1 MTFHRLSTWLLAG
14 AAGVALAVAAPASAQ
29 TSQEAVATLVR
40 QAAFWRERGR
50 ADLAQQALERA
61 LVADPRNA
69 DALAALARYA
79 AEDGDA
85 ATAQRWA
92 ARLRAAAPND
102 PRLATLAQGAQ
113 RRQAE
118 ARDLPEARRLA
129 QAGQTQAAVAA
140 YRRAFGGGS
149 PPPANAR
156 EFYETLA
163 GLPSG
168 RDEAIRGLKG
178 LADASPQDAGLQLAY
193 ARVLT
198 YAESSRRDGIARLA
212 RLAVGSGQTA
222 TAAAQAW
229 RQALL
234 WLGAAPRDAGLFEA
248 YLSARGADAEVS
260 RKLAQARESRAVA
273 QAAVDPVAI
282 ERTQGFAA
290 LERGDTA
297 DAEARFQTV
306 LASRPNDADALGGLG
321 LVRLR
326 AESFTEAEELLRRA
340 SAAAPASA
348 QRWREALASARFFSG
363 LRQAQAAL
371 DAGDYGRAQTLAQA
385 LEAPRPQ
392 DAALAWSVLA
402 ESLRQAERWAEAE
415 TAYRRLLTATPNDAD
430 AQVGLL
436 ESLLAQDK
444 TEEGFTLANQLSAAG
459 VAPARLNQ
467 IRAAVEHR
475 RGERFWAQGDTAS
488 AQSAF
493 QTALALRPTDP
504 WIRYDYA
511 RFLDAQGQAGA
522 ALGLM
527 AGAEAHGDAESL
539 YAAALFSDQ
548 QGRGD
553 QALALLTRI
562 PAAAR
567 TSEMSLFAQGLETR
581 VAIAQ
586 LSEAAASG
594 QAYAAVPALRAY
606 ASRAD
611 LATSLRGQVAEALYT
626 AGDQG
631 QALAMA
637 QAALIAEPEDDPSA
651 YRGFVV
657 VLAKAGRDVEAASL
671 IRRISLEGAQT
682 PAARRSL
689 AELGATLGTERAER
703 LRLAGDLAGAF
714 DALSQAYALAP
725 QDPDLLASL
734 GRLYQSGQM
743 YGPAADV
750 FEAALRLRP
759 NDPGALSG
767 LAEAALAQGDHAR
780 ARRTV
785 RQAIG
790 QAPENVELLVLL
802 SQVEQAAGDR
812 RAALRALEQARDI
825 RERQMAARG
834 SALLPGGVGAGG
846 GGLGPNPFARNLT
859 SPLSAATP
867 AWAAAAPASPSV
879 LASAYPWAS
888 AIALP
893 SPAAT
898 QMAALQPAA
907 APADGGLY
915 WPAPTAAPA
924 QAPAATAPW
933 GAAAPV
939 QPAWPG
945 ASAQAPTAFNPFA
958 VPQQAA
964 RALPAP
970 GGQDRV
976 LNAIDQQ
983 IAELS
988 RRAAPQITG
997 TISLRA
1003 RSGEAGL
1010 SQLNELKAQASIS
1023 TPLIGS
1029 GRLALVVEPVTLDA
1043 GAASADSLARFGAN
1057 PILAADAVFGE
1068 YDPQLIDPGAQ
1079 TASGAGVSVSYT
1091 SGTFALDLG
1100 VTPLGFGR
1108 SDAVGG
1114 VRWTPQLAEGLE
1126 ARLWAERRAVTDSL
1140 AAYAGAKD
1148 PVTGQVWG
1156 AVRRTGAGVG
1166 FAYEQDIAGVYADVA
1181 ANRYEGLLT
1190 ADNESYHVNVG
1201 AYVRPY
1207 ASDETQV
1214 QIGVNLNHQAFDN
1227 NQNRFSLG
1235 HGGYFSPQQFTSV
1248 ALPISLRSARD
1259 PWRLEVALTPGYET
1273 YREDSVAYFPDD
1285 PALQG
1290 QMAFYAGETR
1300 EVSAFYPS
1308 RSQSGFGFSAAAK
1321 LEYDLS
1327 AAAVLGLETGFSG
1340 FGDYDETRAS
1350 VYLKQTL
1357 GKGVP

>member
-1 MTFHRLSTWLLAG
+1 R
-14 AAGVALAVAAPASAQ
+14 
-29 TSQEAVATLVR
+29 
-40 QAAFWRERGR
+40 
-50 ADLAQQALERA
+50 QALERA
-61 LVADPRNA
+61 LVAEPRNA
-69 DALAALARYA
+69 DALAAMARYA
-79 AEDGDA
+79 AEDGDTA
-85 ATAQRWA
+85 AAQRWT

-102 PRLATLAQGAQ
+102 PRLAAMGQVARQ
-113 RRQAE
+113 RQAE

-129 QAGQTQAAVAA
+129 QAGQTEAAVAA
-140 YRRAFGGGS
+140 ERRAFGGGA

-168 RDEAIRGLKG
+168 RAEAIRGLRT
-178 LADASPQDAGLQLAY
+178 LAEANPQDAGLQLAY
-193 ARVLT
+193 ARALT
-198 YAESSRRDGIARLA
+198 YAEASRRDGIARLA
-212 RLAVGSGQTA
+212 RLAAGGGQTA

-234 WLGAAPRDAGLFEA
+234 WLGAAPRDAGLYEA

-260 RKLAQARESRAVA
+260 RKLAQARETRAVA
-273 QAAVDPVAI
+273 QAAVDPLAI

-290 LERGDTA
+290 LESGDVATA
-297 DAEARFQTV
+297 EQRFQAV
-306 LASRPNDADALGGLG
+306 LAKRPNDADALGGLG

-326 AESFTEAEELLRRA
+326 AERFTEAEDLLRRA
-340 SAAAPASA
+340 STAAPSSA
-348 QRWREALASARFFSG
+348 QRWREALSSARFFSG

-371 DAGDYGRAQTLAQA
+371 EEGDYGRAQSLAQA
-385 LEAPRPQ
+385 LEAPRPE

-415 TAYRRLLTATPNDAD
+415 TAYRRLLAATPNDND

-444 TEEGFTLANQLSAAG
+444 TEEGFALANQLSAAG

-475 RGERFWAQGDTAS
+475 RGERFWAQGDSAS
-488 AQSAF
+488 AQNAF

-511 RFLDAQGQAGA
+511 RFLDAQGESAA

-527 AGAEAHGDAESL
+527 AGAEAQGDAESL

-548 QGRGD
+548 QGRGA
-553 QALALLTRI
+553 QALALISRI
-562 PAAAR
+562 PTQAR
-567 TSEMSLFAQGLETR
+567 TSEMGLFAQGLETR

-611 LATSLRGQVAEALYT
+611 LGTGLRGQVAEALYA

-637 QAALIAEPEDDPSA
+637 QAALTAEPEDDPSA

-703 LRLAGDLAGAF
+703 LRLAGDFAGAF

-725 QDPDLLASL
+725 QNPDLLASL
-734 GRLYQSGQM
+734 GRLYQSGEM
-743 YGPAADV
+743 YGQAADV

-759 NDPGALSG
+759 NDAGALSG
-767 LAEAALAQGDHAR
+767 LAEAALGQGDHSR

-785 RQAIG
+785 RLAIS
-790 QAPENVELLVLL
+790 QSPDNVELLVLL
-802 SQVEQAAGDR
+802 SRVEQAAGDR
-812 RAALRALEQARDI
+812 RAALRALEQARDL
-825 RERQMAARG
+825 RERQMAARAP
-834 SALLPGGVGAGG
+834 ALLPSGVGAAGG

-859 SPLSAATP
+859 SPLSAAPP
-867 AWAAAAPASPSV
+867 AWAAATPAAPSV

-888 AIALP
+888 AVALP
-893 SPAAT
+893 APAPAP
-898 QMAALQPAA
+898 MAAQPVAWQSAAPA

-915 WPAPTAAPA
+915 WPAPAQAQPPAAAWTAPAQTPTQPAWPTAAPQAAAPFNPFAAPSPA
-924 QAPAATAPW
+924 QAP
-933 GAAAPV
+933 
-939 QPAWPG
+939 
-945 ASAQAPTAFNPFA
+945 
-958 VPQQAA
+958 
-964 RALPAP
+964 PAP
-970 GGQDRV
+970 GRQDRV
-976 LNAIDQQ
+976 LSAIDQQ
-983 IAELS
+983 IADLS

-997 TISLRA
+997 TVALRA

-1023 TPLIGS
+1023 TPLIGA

-1043 GAASADSLARFGAN
+1043 GAASSDSLGRFGAN
-1057 PILAADAVFGE
+1057 PILAADAIFGE
-1068 YDPQLIDPGAQ
+1068 YDPRLIDPGAQ
-1079 TASGAGVSVSYT
+1079 TASGAGVSVTYT

-1100 VTPLGFGR
+1100 VTPLGFGS
-1108 SDAVGG
+1108 SDPVGG
-1114 VRWTPQLAEGLE
+1114 LRWTPQLAEGLE
-1126 ARLWAERRAVTDSL
+1126 GRIWAERRAVTDSL
-1140 AAYAGAKD
+1140 TAYAGAKD

-1156 AVRRTGAGVG
+1156 EVRRTGAGVG
-1166 FAYEQDIAGVYADVA
+1166 FAYEQDIAGVYADVS
-1181 ANRYEGLLT
+1181 ANRYEGQLT

-1207 ASDETQV
+1207 KSDETQV
-1214 QIGVNLNHQAFDN
+1214 QIGLNLNHQAFDN

-1248 ALPISLRSARD
+1248 ALPISLRSARE

-1290 QMAFYAGETR
+1290 QMAFYAGETPD
-1300 EVSAFYPS
+1300 VAAFYPS

-1327 AAAVLGLETGFSG
+1327 TAATLGLETGFSG

-1357 GKGVP
+1357 GKGVR